1 MEDTGR
7 KDEELVDEKKYFQK
21 VLDDVVSLNSLFTVA
36 VFIGLSFA
44 QPGQVQSL
52 ADDPSCHPGA
62 NLRRRLVAFEIAS
75 FSCFIFAGFLAK
87 SVKVFLYTSEN
98 QDALKRERYKKFKE
112 EKEKEKEKEKES
124 PHHKSM
130 SIIGFY
136 LSIYGTMV
144 GCSLLL
150 LAMVDVVQIK
160 LGLLSCRSKFTVTT
174 VCAMVGVIGL
184 SLLTFFFTATHGLL
198 IAAKKVNT
206 QENNGPDPT
215 VV

>member
-1 MEDTGR
+1 MEDGKNSGR

-21 VLDDVVSLNSLFTVA
+21 VLDDIVSLNSLFTVA

-52 ADDPSCHPGA
+52 ADDPRCHPGA
-62 NLRRRLVAFEIAS
+62 NLRKRLVAFEIAS
-75 FSCFIFAGFLAK
+75 FSSFIFAGFLAK
-87 SVKVFLYTSEN
+87 SVKVFLYISKKR
-98 QDALKRERYKKFKE
+98 DALERENNNNSLEGKDN
-112 EKEKEKEKEKES
+112 
-124 PHHKSM
+124 PHRRLM
-130 SIIGFY
+130 SVIGFY

-160 LGLLSCRSKFTVTT
+160 LGLLSCRSKFTVAT

-184 SLLTFFFTATHGLL
+184 GLLTFFFTVTHGLL
-198 IAAKKVNT
+198 IAAIKVKP
-206 QENNGPDPT
+206 QQNNGPAPKEAEK
-215 VV
+215 V